1 MIMKYDKMIEITPVS
16 YTHLFIC
23 VMPSVISRQ
32 EKIMDG
38 IIFTKGYR
46 FRSGDQRKKS

>member
-1 MIMKYDKMIEITPVS
+1 MENPVGEPIKKR
-16 YTHLFIC
+16 LLAAGFIC

-32 EKIMDG
+32 EKIMEG